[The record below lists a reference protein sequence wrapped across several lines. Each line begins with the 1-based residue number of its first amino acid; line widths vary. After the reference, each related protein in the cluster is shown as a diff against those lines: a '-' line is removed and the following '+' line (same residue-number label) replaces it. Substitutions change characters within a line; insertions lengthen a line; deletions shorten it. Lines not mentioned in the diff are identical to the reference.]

1 MVRIWPPGKRLM
13 SEKELRRKEIKAARD
28 LKRVMSDY
36 YYRMNRISR
45 GEEQGKI
52 AWCSSVGPAELLRA
66 FGFEVY
72 YPENHG
78 ATLGATRTAVDYI
91 PLANAI
97 GYSLEIC
104 SYLTSDI
111 GAYLKGE
118 TPLSRLYP
126 GIKSVPKPDLLAYNT
141 NQCRDVQE
149 WFEFYGREFDVP
161 VVGINSP
168 RALVEVR
175 DIDIANVGG
184 QLKAMIPTLEE
195 VSGQKFDIDGFKES
209 LRLSRRC
216 SELWGELLGLA
227 THLPSPWTF
236 FDGTIHMGPAVCL
249 RGTQEAIDYYELLKR
264 ELKER
269 IESDLAAVDGE
280 RFRLYWEGM
289 PIWGKLRDLSEQFS
303 ELRACVVVST
313 YCNSWRFSAFDE
325 KNPFESMAQA
335 YTEIFINRAE
345 RVKEEYIERM
355 VREYQV
361 DGIIFHD
368 SRTCPNNSNARYS
381 MPQRLEKRLGLPCLV
396 IDADL
401 NDLRCY
407 SEEQTRT
414 NIEAFIEQLEEIR
427 G

>member
-1 MVRIWPPGKRLM
+1 M
-13 SEKELRRKEIKAARD
+13 SGKELRRKKIKAARD

-36 YYRMNRISR
+36 YHRMDSISR
-45 GEEQGKI
+45 GEEEGKI
-52 AWCSSVGPAELLRA
+52 AWCTSVGPAELLRA
-66 FGFEVY
+66 FGFEVH

-78 ATLGATRTAVDYI
+78 AVLGTTRTAMDYI

-97 GYSLEIC
+97 GYSPEIC
-104 SYLTSDI
+104 SYLASDV
-111 GAYLKGE
+111 GSYLKGE
-118 TPLSRLYP
+118 TPLSKVYP
-126 GIKSVPKPDLLAYNT
+126 GIESVPQPDLLAYNT

-175 DIDIANVGG
+175 DIDIANVVG

-195 VSGQKFDIDGFKES
+195 VSGQKFDMDKFKES

-216 SELWGELLGLA
+216 SELWGEVLGLA
-227 THLPSPWTF
+227 KHLPSPWTF

-249 RGTQEAIDYYELLKR
+249 RGSQEAIDYYEVLKR

-269 IESDLAAVDGE
+269 IESGVAAVDGE

-303 ELRACVVVST
+303 ELRACVAVST
-313 YCNSWRFSAFDE
+313 YCNSWIFSTFDE
-325 KNPFESMAQA
+325 ETPFESMAQA

-345 RVKEEYIERM
+345 RVKEEYIEKM
-355 VREYQV
+355 VKGYQV

-368 SRTCPNNSNARYS
+368 SRTCPNNSNARYG
-381 MPQRLEKRLGLPCLV
+381 MPPRLEKRLGLPCLV

-407 SEEQTRT
+407 SEERTRT
-414 NIEAFIEQLEEIR
+414 NIEAFVEQLAET
-427 G
+427 

>member
-1 MVRIWPPGKRLM
+1 MAPGKRVM
-13 SEKELRRKEIKAARD
+13 SEKGLRRKEIGAARD

-36 YYRMNRISR
+36 YYRMDRISR
-45 GEEQGKI
+45 GEDGKI
-52 AWCSSVGPAELLRA
+52 AWCTSVGPAELLRA
-66 FGFEVY
+66 FGFEVH
-72 YPENHG
+72 YPENHS
-78 ATLGATRTAVDYI
+78 AILGAARTAMDYI

-97 GYSLEIC
+97 GYSPEIC
-104 SYLTSDI
+104 SYLASDV

-118 TPLSRLYP
+118 TPLSCLYP
-126 GIKSVPKPDLLAYNT
+126 GIESVPKPDLLAYNT

-149 WFEFYGREFDVP
+149 WFEFYGREFRVP
-161 VVGINSP
+161 VVGINTP
-168 RALVEVR
+168 RALVEIR
-175 DIDIANVGG
+175 DIDIANVVG

-195 VSGQKFDIDGFKES
+195 VSGEKFDVDRFKES

-216 SELWGELLGLA
+216 SELWGEVLGLA
-227 THLPSPWTF
+227 KHLPSPWTF

-249 RGTQEAIDYYELLKR
+249 RGTQEAIDYYEVLKR

-269 IESDLAAVDGE
+269 IESGVAAVEGE

-313 YCNSWRFSAFDE
+313 YCNSWIFSAFDE
-325 KNPFESMAQA
+325 NNPFESMAQA

-345 RVKEEYIERM
+345 RVKEEYIAKM

-368 SRTCPNNSNARYS
+368 SRTCPNNSNARYG
-381 MPQRLEKRLGLPCLV
+381 MPQRLEKRLGLSCLV

-414 NIEAFIEQLEEIR
+414 NIEAFIEQLAQT
-427 G
+427 